1 MELRNVKLLFINQTP
16 VPLKILRPQ
25 IGVVEILQVQT
36 EVNNDCGGRDANS
49 YDKGYREE
57 DTCDI
62 CKTKVITNFL
72 FQYN

>member
-25 IGVVEILQVQT
+25 IGVVVILQT
-36 EVNNDCGGRDANS
+36 EVNIDCGGRDANS